1 MTRRRLAAFAFAV
14 LSAAARAD
22 EPQHGDEAIGA
33 LWTQTFAQG
42 DYDKIVRTYGDA
54 ALAFG
59 EGSGVDPALCKKH
72 KARIDAAAQTNPVG
86 IGVWR
91 VAWRC
96 AEADGEAG
104 LAAQRR
110 RRFEALVRHAF
121 ESVPPDAGR
130 TPIRVLDEGDVAAV
144 IAESGLDAIDL
155 YYDTGRNWRYLE
167 LVVTLLDKEAGIE
180 RRLVFDVLDAR
191 MRLKRDRAD
200 AKFPTGR
207 NDLAEALLKHGH
219 ESGSIAATRLLQTR
233 QMLNA
238 RGTKFDMPID
248 VAVRDNN
255 KVAIYTFAAMCT
267 TSRENLECGT
277 RHVDALLP
285 YAEGRFSP
293 ALVWLAQAYRSGI
306 GVPRDDNAARVLL
319 DAADRRAGGVT
330 GRLLLAQVLR
340 RRGGETFELPAV
352 LRGPIEA
359 AARRGDLAAQLALVD
374 AANTPAQ
381 TARWSAL
388 QRDAAKRAA
397 EAGSAAGQYAWSL
410 RLSAERRDD
419 EAAGWLRR
427 AAANDETRAQAAL
440 AQHYLRGEPNA
451 DDLKRAVHWYAR
463 AAHGGDRAA
472 MLWLGR
478 QALAQPDYA
487 DAKGWFESGA
497 SSGNADAKVELA
509 TLLLY
514 GKGSIPRDH
523 QRAAALLRD
532 VVDDPARTQAR
543 VDLAELLRF
552 GVDVEHDA
560 AEAERLLRLPTTP
573 RDDAGVQ
580 FALASLLID
589 DPTTPERQAEGI
601 ALLRRAA
608 TANDRAKIR
617 LGARL
622 WNGRGVERDR
632 AAAEKLWLP
641 LVEKG
646 NLYAI
651 NEYAWA
657 LCASDDDAIVDG
669 RKGLAVFKKNPADG
683 PLPPAFQ
690 DTLAACQAAAG
701 DYDDAVQT
709 QIHALETMKASFPG
723 EKATIAAFDA
733 RVALYKSRQRYREKP
748 KAP

>member
-1 MTRRRLAAFAFAV
+1 MTRRRLAVLAFAA

-72 KARIDAAAQTNPVG
+72 KARIDAATQTNPVG

-155 YYDTGRNWRYLE
+155 YYDRDRNGRYLE
-167 LVVTLLDKEAGIE
+167 LVATLLDKEAGVE

-200 AKFPTGR
+200 AKFPFARTG
-207 NDLAEALLKHGH
+207 LANELLERGR
-219 ESGSIAATRLLQTR
+219 ETGSIAATRTLQLR
-233 QMLNA
+233 AMMKA
-238 RGTKFDMPID
+238 GAEKFEDSLD
-248 VAVRDNN
+248 QAVRDNN
-255 KVAIYTFAAMCT
+255 KVAIYTLAMFCT
-267 TSRENLECGT
+267 TPRENLPCGK
-277 RHVDALLP
+277 RHIDALLP

-306 GVPRDDNAARVLL
+306 GVPRDDAAARVLL
-319 DAADRRAGGVT
+319 DAADRRAGGVA
-330 GRLLLAQVLR
+330 GRLRLAYFLG
-340 RRGGETFELPAV
+340 RRGDVAELPAV

-440 AQHYLRGEPNA
+440 AQHYLRGEPNG
-451 DDLKRAVHWYAR
+451 DDLKRAAHWYAR

-478 QALAQPDYA
+478 QALAQPDYVE
-487 DAKGWFESGA
+487 AKGWFESGA
-497 SSGNADAKVELA
+497 SRGDADAKVELA

-523 QRAAALLRD
+523 KRAAALLRD

-646 NLYAI
+646 DLYAI